1 MTKYVKI
8 TMDKKERRLK
18 YLIFQKINM
27 GIGLSVAG
35 GGLKGVAHIGVIKA
49 LKELGI
55 EIDAIAGTSSGSLIA
70 ALYVAGFSEDEME
83 EAFGKN
89 YKILTTFE
97 KRPIAKSIGKFIIK
111 KEFDM
116 EGLSNG
122 EKIENLVNKIVG
134 SHGLTKLQDS
144 KIPVAITTVDT
155 VSMKECIFLSKNF
168 GLKDTEK
175 IDYIYD
181 DIEIGKAVRASMSF
195 PGIFTTCNFG
205 KYNFIDGGTK
215 DNLPVQVL
223 KDIGIDKVIGASF
236 NLDNYTPSGKIF
248 DVIIRAVDIFSLK
261 DVEKAREIADVS
273 IVIETGDTSLLE
285 ISNMKSVI
293 QAGYE
298 ETMKHKEE
306 LLKLK

>member
-1 MTKYVKI
+1 
-8 TMDKKERRLK
+8 
-18 YLIFQKINM
+18 M
-27 GIGLSVAG
+27 GIGLSIAG

-55 EIDAIAGTSSGSLIA
+55 EIEAIAGTSSGSLIA
-70 ALYVAGFSEDEME
+70 ALYASGFSEDEI
-83 EAFGKN
+83 ADIFANN
-89 YKILTTFE
+89 YKKITTFE
-97 KRPIAKSIGKFIIK
+97 KKPIAKSIGKYIIK
-111 KEFDM
+111 REFDM

-122 EKIENLVNKIVG
+122 EKVEKLVNDVINPKGIM
-134 SHGLTKLQDS
+134 KLQDF
-144 KIPVAITTVDT
+144 KIPVAIATVDT
-155 VSMKECIFLSKNF
+155 ISMKECIFLSKKFN
-168 GLKDTEK
+168 LENTDK

-215 DNLPVQVL
+215 DNLPVQIL
-223 KDIGIDKVIGASF
+223 KDIGIKNVVGVSF
-236 NLDNYTPSGKIF
+236 NLDNYKPTGKIF

-261 DVEKAREIADVS
+261 DVEKAREVADVS

-285 ISNMKSVI
+285 ITNMKAVI
-293 QAGYE
+293 QSGYD

-306 LLKLK
+306 LLKFKS

>member
-1 MTKYVKI
+1 
-8 TMDKKERRLK
+8 
-18 YLIFQKINM
+18 M

-70 ALYVAGFSEDEME
+70 ALYAAGFSVEEMSDI
-83 EAFGKN
+83 FCKN
-89 YKILTTFE
+89 YKVLTTFE
-97 KRPIAKSIGKFIIK
+97 KMPIAKSVGKYVFK
-111 KEFDM
+111 RQFDM
-116 EGLSNG
+116 EGLSDG
-122 EKIENLVNKIVG
+122 AKIENLVNDVIGKQ
-134 SHGLTKLQDS
+134 GLVKLQDS

-155 VSMKECIFLSKNF
+155 ISMKECIFLSKKF
-168 GLKDTEK
+168 DLKENEK
-175 IDYIYD
+175 IDYIFD

-205 KYNFIDGGTK
+205 KYNFIDGGTV

-223 KDIGIDKVIGASF
+223 KDIGMDKVIGASF

-248 DVIIRAVDIFSLK
+248 DVVIRAIDIFSLK
-261 DVEKAREIADVS
+261 DVEKARKIVDVS

-285 ISNMKSVI
+285 ISDMNAVI
-293 QAGYE
+293 QAGYD
-298 ETMKHKEE
+298 ETMKHKDE
-306 LLKLK
+306 LLKLLFL

>member
-1 MTKYVKI
+1 
-8 TMDKKERRLK
+8 
-18 YLIFQKINM
+18 M

-55 EIDAIAGTSSGSLIA
+55 EIDAISGTSSGSLIA
-70 ALYVAGFSEDEME
+70 ALYVAGFTEDEMAD
-83 EAFGKN
+83 AFCKN
-89 YKILTTFE
+89 YKTLTTFE
-97 KRPIAKSIGKFIIK
+97 KKPIAKSIGKYIFK
-111 KEFDM
+111 KNFDM

-122 EKIENLVNKIVG
+122 EKIENLVNTIIG
-134 SHGLTKLQDS
+134 NHGITKLQDS

-155 VSMKECIFLSKNF
+155 ISMKECIFLSKKF
-168 GLKDTEK
+168 DLKDNDK

-223 KDIGIDKVIGASF
+223 KDIGIDKVVGVSF

-248 DVIIRAVDIFSLK
+248 DVIIRAIDIFSLK
-261 DVEKAREIADVS
+261 DVEKARKTSDIS

-285 ISNMKSVI
+285 ISDIKAVIKS
-293 QAGYE
+293 GYD
-298 ETMKHKEE
+298 ETMKHKDE

>member
-1 MTKYVKI
+1 
-8 TMDKKERRLK
+8 
-18 YLIFQKINM
+18 M
-27 GIGLSVAG
+27 GIGLSIAG

-55 EIDAIAGTSSGSLIA
+55 EIEAIAGTSSGSLIA
-70 ALYVAGFSEDEME
+70 ALYAAGFSEDEM
-83 EAFGKN
+83 ADIFANN
-89 YKILTTFE
+89 YKVITTFE
-97 KRPIAKSIGKFIIK
+97 KRPIAKSIGKYIIK
-111 KEFDM
+111 RDFDM

-122 EKIENLVNKIVG
+122 EKIENLVNKFINPKG
-134 SHGLTKLQDS
+134 IINLQDA
-144 KIPVAITTVDT
+144 KIPVAIATVDT
-155 VSMKECIFLSKNF
+155 VSMKECIFLSKKF
-168 GLKDTEK
+168 GLKDTDK

-223 KDIGIDKVIGASF
+223 KDIGIKNVVGASF
-236 NLDNYTPSGKIF
+236 NLDNYTPTGKIF

-285 ISNMKSVI
+285 ISDMNAVI
-293 QAGYE
+293 KAGYD
-298 ETMKHKEE
+298 ETMKHKDE